1 MPLRLGAVVSEV
13 PDPLRR
19 LTVLLEALAFAHET
33 IYDRHL
39 DLVRD
44 DRATPMS
51 RSLLAESAE
60 IVLQKTAAATAAAR
74 RLAAQWHEQSVL
86 DPQAAEKTAVELE
99 TELADVESLL
109 RELLA
114 RETAIDAELRALAA
128 EGR

>member
-1 MPLRLGAVVSEV
+1 MSEV
-13 PDPLRR
+13 PDPLRQ
-19 LTVLLEALAFAHET
+19 LNVLLEGMFMAHET
-33 IYDRHL
+33 IYDRHV

-44 DRATPMS
+44 DRATS
-51 RSLLAESAE
+51 ISQALLAESAE
-60 IVLQKTAAATAAAR
+60 IVLQKTGAATATAR

-86 DPQAAEKTAVELE
+86 DLQAAEETAIELE
-99 TELADVESLL
+99 TELADAESVL